1 MQEISIKKAAE
12 ITACSKY
19 TNIFLG
25 VFFSAILS
33 RILTP
38 NDYGIVAIVTV
49 FTSFFIVL
57 SNCGLGIAVIQKKEF
72 SQNDINSIFTFSFY
86 FAIFLMLTFIALA
99 YPICLFFN
107 DKVYP
112 PICIILSI
120 SIFFNTLNAVPDG
133 LLRKEKK
140 FFLIGLRLVIVSI
153 LTYGA
158 TIVLA
163 LLKFK
168 YYALV
173 VQSVISSIL
182 IFLWNL
188 KNSKVAL
195 VKKINW
201 NVLKS
206 IFSYSGYN
214 FLFNFFNYFSRNLDK
229 IIIGKS
235 LGNEDLA
242 QYNKAYHFM
251 LYPVQNLTN
260 VITPALHPILS
271 DYQNDIK
278 TVYEKYLK
286 IVKLLSLLGVLVTG
300 ICFIC
305 SKEII
310 TILYGNQWTASIVC
324 FQFMSLSI
332 WVQMIGGTSGALF
345 AALNDTKRHFYVTII
360 NTLIVIVAL
369 AFGAWQRSIQKIS
382 FYVTIALNLHFFIN
396 YYALISQTMKG
407 DFISFLK
414 NLVPDFVILAGL
426 CFLIIPITH
435 FIVIKNILL
444 SFIVKALLITF
455 VYMVFMTLFKQWKYY
470 IPLLPAKFKSRFIKE
485 Y

>member
-1 MQEISIKKAAE
+1 MQEISIKKAAM

-19 TNIFLG
+19 INIFLG
-25 VFFSAILS
+25 IFFSAILS

-72 SQNDINSIFTFSFY
+72 SQDDINSIFTFSFY
-86 FAIFLMLTFIALA
+86 FAIFLMLFFLVLA
-99 YPICLFFN
+99 YPISLFFK
-107 DKVYP
+107 DKVYL
-112 PICIILSI
+112 PICVILSI

-140 FFLIGLRLVIVSI
+140 FFLIGLRLVIVSL
-153 LTYGA
+153 LTYGT

-173 VQSVISSIL
+173 IQSVISSIL

-260 VITPALHPILS
+260 VITPTLHPILS
-271 DYQNDIK
+271 DYQNDKKI
-278 TVYEKYLK
+278 VYEKYLK
-286 IVKLLSLLGVLVTG
+286 IVKLLSLVGIFVTA

-305 SKEII
+305 SEEII
-310 TILYGNQWTASIVC
+310 TILYGRQWTASVIC

-332 WVQMIGGTSGALF
+332 WVQMMGGTSGALF

-360 NTLIVIVAL
+360 NTFIIILALI
-369 AFGAWQRSIQKIS
+369 FGAWQKNIQKIS
-382 FYVTIALNLHFFIN
+382 LYITIALNSHFFIN
-396 YYALISQTMKG
+396 YYALISKTMKG
-407 DFISFLK
+407 NFLSFLK
-414 NLVPDFVILAGL
+414 NLIPDFIILVIL
-426 CFLIIPITH
+426 CFLIIPIAH
-435 FIVIKNILL
+435 FVIIKNIVL
-444 SFIVKALLITF
+444 SFIAKFSLISLTYI
-455 VYMVFMTLFKQWKYY
+455 VLMTLFKQWKYY
-470 IPLLPAKFKSRFIKE
+470 IPLLPAKIKNKFIK
-485 Y
+485 